1 MLAGTDPKRRK
12 VQSSMY
18 RDLRC
23 NLPRQCM
30 AYLDFPFAPEAML
43 GRSKDDRVFCSHAE
57 VCAGQC
63 LAPGRRAVVVHE

>member
-43 GRSKDDRVFCSHAE
+43 GRSEDDRVFCSHAE
-57 VCAGQC
+57 VPTGQY
-63 LAPGRRAVVVHE
+63 LAPCRSGLV